1 MNNFLGISL
10 DFFKFKC
17 YIITM
22 RATKTSWNKFDKGTQ
37 VHHRDNPQW
46 RGVVV
51 RDLDRGMP
59 VNGVVL
65 VDHNGR
71 VARMHKNLL
80 RVSFHL
86 DAKKEFGG

>member
-1 MNNFLGISL
+1 M
-10 DFFKFKC
+10 K
-17 YIITM
+17 
-22 RATKTSWNKFDKGTQ
+22 ATKTNRFLSSKISQ
-37 VHHRDNPQW
+37 VHHRANPQW
-46 RGVVV
+46 KGVVI

-71 VARMHKNLL
+71 PTRMQKGLL

-86 DAKKEFGG
+86 DAKKEFEG

>member
-1 MNNFLGISL
+1 VFVW
-10 DFFKFKC
+10 
-17 YIITM
+17 YIVSM
-22 RATKTSWNKFDKGTQ
+22 KATKTSWFKFSKGTQ
-37 VHHRDNPQW
+37 VHHRDNHQW
-46 RGVVV
+46 KGVVV

-71 VARMHKNLL
+71 VARMHKDLL

-86 DAKKEFGG
+86 DAKKEFEG

>member
-1 MNNFLGISL
+1 MRKLKKSL
-10 DFFKFKC
+10 DKIPFVW

-22 RATKTSWNKFDKGTQ
+22 KATKTSWNKFDKGTQ
-37 VHHRDNPQW
+37 VHHRDNHNW
-46 RGVVV
+46 KGVVV

-71 VARMHKNLL
+71 TARMHKSLL

-86 DAKKEFGG
+86 DAKKEFGE

>member
-1 MNNFLGISL
+1 MW
-10 DFFKFKC
+10 

-22 RATKTSWNKFDKGTQ
+22 EATKTSWNKFDKGTQ

-46 RGVVV
+46 KGVVV

-71 VARMHKNLL
+71 TARMHKSLL